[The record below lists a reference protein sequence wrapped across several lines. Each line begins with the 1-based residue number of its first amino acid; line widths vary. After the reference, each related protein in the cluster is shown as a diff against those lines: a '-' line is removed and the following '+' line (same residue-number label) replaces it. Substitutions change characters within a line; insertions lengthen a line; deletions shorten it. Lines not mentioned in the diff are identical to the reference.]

1 MEKQIISDAAPT
13 LDATAPQDDPSSE
26 HVGNRLS
33 ADDAVPVLEVT
44 DLAISYKTRTGSV
57 PAVRG
62 VNFTVRQGET
72 VGLVGESGCGK
83 STIAFGILDF
93 LGSNGYVAGGS
104 IKFMGQELVG
114 KPKEELRKIR
124 GNNISMVYQDP
135 MQALNPSLTIGT
147 QLAEVLTTHHDDIDR
162 EAAWEKSIAM
172 LERVYMPDAANVM
185 GRYPHMISGGQQQ
198 RVVIAMGMLNN
209 PSLLIMDEPTTA
221 LDVTVEAAVLDLV
234 ADLKKDF
241 NTGIIFITHNLG
253 VVARVSDRLCV
264 MYAGEMVERAD
275 IQTIFDSPA
284 HPYTRGL
291 LSCIPRLTDDLA
303 YNRLWSIRGRV
314 PHPSERDV
322 VRCVF
327 SPRCDW
333 MVQNNMQEL
342 CTQVHPQLVDVGED
356 HTSRCFLG
364 DRTLTSSMSD
374 YARGNR
380 KILEEA
386 AAEDDDDDNDDT
398 IDLHAAEGVAKDG
411 SIARI
416 KDVKVYYEQRAGS
429 LKAMFGMEE
438 KQYVKAVD
446 NVSLKVPKGAVVGIV
461 GESGCGKS
469 SLVKGLVGLEK
480 IHDGKASLMGLDLT
494 VPVAKRS
501 EKLIKEL
508 QMVFQN
514 PDSTLNPSFTVGQQI
529 ARPIK
534 RFKTVPKKDIP
545 DEVERLL
552 RAVKLDTY
560 YYSRYPRQLSGG
572 EKQRVGIARA
582 LASQPNMVICDE
594 PVSALDVSVQAA
606 VLNLLNEIKDELAT
620 TMIFIAHDLSVVRF
634 ISDFIAVM
642 YLGQIVEFGSVRR
655 IYPPPYHP
663 YTEALLSA
671 VPVPDPVASR
681 RQFIRLSGDVPSA
694 MNPPSGCRFHTRCPR
709 RNLLP
714 DNGKICEQEIPP
726 WQKGEGTHRIMCHIP
741 LEELGKM
748 EAVLP
753 LGKGYDV

>member
-1 MEKQIISDAAPT
+1 MSEEMKPKPT
-13 LDATAPQDDPSSE
+13 
-26 HVGNRLS
+26 
-33 ADDAVPVLEVT
+33 PVLEVK
-44 DLAISYKTRTGSV
+44 DLAISYKTRGGDV

-62 VNFTVRQGET
+62 VNFTVAQGET

-93 LGSNGYVAGGS
+93 LGSNGFVAEGS

-114 KPKEELRKIR
+114 KPASELREIR

-135 MQALNPSLTIGT
+135 MQALNPALNIGT
-147 QLAEVLTTHHDDIDR
+147 QLTEVLTTHHAISRKD
-162 EAAWEKSIAM
+162 AWDKSISM
-172 LERVYMPDAANVM
+172 LERVYMPDAADVM

-234 ADLKKDF
+234 DDLKKDF
-241 NTGIIFITHNLG
+241 NTGIVFITHNLG
-253 VVARVSDRLCV
+253 VVARVSDTLCV
-264 MYAGEMVERAD
+264 MYAGEMVERGT
-275 IQTIFDSPA
+275 IQTIFDNPA

-291 LSCIPRLTDDLA
+291 LCCIPRLTDDLA
-303 YNRLWSIRGRV
+303 YNKLWSIEGRV
-314 PHPSERDV
+314 PQPSERNAN
-322 VRCVF
+322 RCVF

-333 MVQNNMQEL
+333 MKKHNMQDSCLQTHPEL
-342 CTQVHPQLVDVGED
+342 VTVGDD
-356 HTSRCFLG
+356 HQSRCFMG
-364 DRTLTSSMSD
+364 EETLKYSLTD

-380 KILEEA
+380 KIIEDAEEENGNGA
-386 AAEDDDDDNDDT
+386 PDSSHSQNSADT
-398 IDLHAAEGVAKDG
+398 FITRVKNL
-411 SIARI
+411 
-416 KDVKVYYEQRAGS
+416 KVYYSQKSGS
-429 LKAMFGMEE
+429 LKGMLGLEE
-438 KQYVKAVD
+438 KSFVKAVD
-446 NVSLKVPKGAVVGIV
+446 DVSVNVPNGAVLGVV

-469 SLVKGLVGLEK
+469 SFVKGLIGLEP
-480 IHDGKASLMGLDLT
+480 ITEGDASLLSFDIT
-494 VPVAKRS
+494 KPVAERS
-501 EKLIKEL
+501 EDLIKEL

-534 RFKTVPKKDIP
+534 RFKTASDGDIER
-545 DEVERLL
+545 EVKELL
-552 RAVKLDTY
+552 RSVKLDSY
-560 YYSRYPRQLSGG
+560 YYDRYPRQLSGG

-582 LASQPNMVICDE
+582 LASRPSMVICDE

-606 VLNLLNEIKDELAT
+606 VLNLLNEIKDELGT

-642 YLGQIVEFGSVRR
+642 YLGKIVEFGSVKR

-671 VPVPDPVASR
+671 VPVPDPVVSR
-681 RQFIRLSGDVPSA
+681 RKFVRLSGDVPSA
-694 MNPPSGCRFHTRCPR
+694 IDPPSGCRFHTRCPR
-709 RNLLP
+709 RNMLP
-714 DNGKICEQEIPP
+714 DNGKICEEQEPP
-726 WQKGEGTHRIMCHIP
+726 WQKGVGTHKIMCHIP
-741 LEELGKM
+741 LEQLSQI

-753 LGKGYDV
+753 LGKGYDD